1 MEIDNI
7 VIECLNKEH
16 GKEIISFF
24 KKLCANASFFKG
36 NYTLEDNN
44 KYRFYGVIDGKFD
57 CYSFDQVISSKA
69 IIIPTGHFKE
79 REMMVSFDN
88 KYIDSYK
95 RKVIGKYMG
104 KYIVLPNHDGSIDSY
119 GILWLCDY
127 AKEIQP
133 KTKITRKEFEEKY
146 EIID

>member
-1 MEIDNI
+1 MKIDNI
-7 VIECLNKEH
+7 VIECLNEDH
-16 GKEIISFF
+16 GIEIIKFF
-24 KKLCANASFFKG
+24 ESLGISTRCYSG
-36 NYTLEDNN
+36 NCTLEDNN

-57 CYSFDQVISSKA
+57 CYKIDKVISAKA
-69 IIIPTGHFKE
+69 AIIPTGHFVT
-79 REMMVSFDN
+79 REMMISFDS

-95 RKVIGKYMG
+95 RKVIGKYNG

-133 KTKITRKEFEEKY
+133 KTKITKKQLEELY